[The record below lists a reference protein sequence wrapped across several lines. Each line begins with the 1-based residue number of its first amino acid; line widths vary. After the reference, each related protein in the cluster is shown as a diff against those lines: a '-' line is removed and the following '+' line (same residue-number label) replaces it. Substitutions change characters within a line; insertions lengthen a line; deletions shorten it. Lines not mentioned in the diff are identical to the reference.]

1 MWKKRNASSSTW
13 NMARKLKSMENE
25 KNTLYEVKY
34 WQESLKKV
42 KNEKYTLCRTRS
54 KARKMKIKENEKNTL

>member
-34 WQESLKKV
+34 WQESLKNV

-54 KARKMKIKENEKNTL
+54 KTRKMKIKENEKNTL